1 MNRVFWQSHPFGISV
16 SIIIVLIL
24 TIYFGCSEEQPVV
37 PPPPEPPKAVSL
49 SLVDVSCTEAFI
61 KVTAADSVLPLS
73 ISLTKDA
80 STIANFTLAKTDTV
94 IVDTTLQPNQT
105 YTYQTIE
112 EINGNEEKSD
122 TLQVKSLKITSN
134 NFNWTTYTFGDP
146 DGGSSSLRDIVIIND
161 NNIWAV
167 GEIYNDTTGVP
178 YNAVH
183 WDGSSWELKKIN
195 YNGIPPIIHSIAV
208 ISKNDIWFDPWFHW
222 DGQDIQQLPIDP
234 ILMGVV
240 VNKMW
245 GSSEG
250 LYVVGNNGFVA
261 FRNNDGMWDKI
272 ESGTTTDINDIW
284 GYYNP
289 ISNQKSVLC
298 VASNILHQGEY
309 RLLAIS
315 GGNAHDTLNWTYN
328 DWLKG
333 VWFKNQ
339 YSPIYICGSGVKK
352 YKNNIWSELN
362 LPNYFTEAISGSDYN
377 NIFVVGDFGIAAHY
391 NGVSWQTLNELS
403 GIGKFLGVSIKEDIV
418 VLCGYNTSGGIVG
431 SALIVVGNN

>member
-272 ESGTTTDINDIW
+272 ESGTTANLRDVYGVDEPTTGNLKILATAEKLND
-284 GYYNP
+284 YR
-289 ISNQKSVLC
+289 
-298 VASNILHQGEY
+298 ILKLIPTTAE
-309 RLLAIS
+309 
-315 GGNAHDTLNWTYN
+315 DTL
-328 DWLKG
+328 DW
-333 VWFKNQ
+333 Q
-339 YSPIYICGSGVKK
+339 PD
-352 YKNNIWSELN
+352 
-362 LPNYFTEAISGSDYN
+362 T
-377 NIFVVGDFGIAAHY
+377 H
-391 NGVSWQTLNELS
+391 LS
-403 GIGKFLGVSIKEDIV
+403 GIWLDGRRTYVAGTDIWVNQYNQWQKKTFTNFFFTTIRGSKSNNIYGIGPDGIVHFNGQDWQLIKQRPEGIV
-418 VLCGYNTSGGIVG
+418 MLSGNCSSNLVAAVGFTTSGG
-431 SALIVVGNN
+431 VVGKAVILLANKLE